1 MRRVLLLLRKS
12 AWFLLLA
19 SVLAL
24 FSGFMLGVN
33 LFDYN
38 AAYFIHT
45 VVAPLLFVALL
56 YLHSVA
62 AIIFLSKRV
71 RRLDNEGFRIT
82 ASSAWTAVFT
92 VFIALYLLQIMP
104 GSLTAPAPLP
114 QTTGQAITQTTSFL
128 DTGVAAGSTTT
139 QAHTSSAQTQRT
151 QILVTDSNTGSP
163 QNTLTLSVDEVG
175 KHNRADD
182 CWIIIAGRV
191 YDVTRYLPLHP
202 DGPDSIIP
210 YCGTDATAAF
220 NTKGGIGKPH
230 SPKANNLLA
239 RYYLGDLNSK
249 ITLNSPTSTVTGS
262 TTTQTH
268 TSSVQPQPLSTEQI
282 RQIILQR
289 FPDAQILKIKLEK
302 NGSYEAKILVNAQ
315 TYELKITSAGEIVKI
330 ESED

>member
-38 AAYFIHT
+38 TAYFINT

-62 AIIFLSKRV
+62 AIIFLLKRA

-82 ASSAWTAVFT
+82 ANSAWTAVFT

-114 QTTGQAITQTTSFL
+114 QTTSQAITQTTSFL
-128 DTGVAAGSTTT
+128 DTGVAA
-139 QAHTSSAQTQRT
+139 
-151 QILVTDSNTGSP
+151 
-163 QNTLTLSVDEVG
+163 
-175 KHNRADD
+175 
-182 CWIIIAGRV
+182 
-191 YDVTRYLPLHP
+191 
-202 DGPDSIIP
+202 
-210 YCGTDATAAF
+210 
-220 NTKGGIGKPH
+220 
-230 SPKANNLLA
+230 
-239 RYYLGDLNSK
+239 
-249 ITLNSPTSTVTGS
+249 GS

-330 ESED
+330 ETELKHLHCHLVLNTFVVFGLVFV

>member
-45 VVAPLLFVALL
+45 VVAQILVVVLL

-82 ASSAWTAVFT
+82 ASSARTAVFT
-92 VFIALYLLQIMP
+92 VFIALYLLQLMP
-104 GSLTAPAPLP
+104 GSLTSPAPLP

-139 QAHTSSAQTQRT
+139 QAHTSS
-151 QILVTDSNTGSP
+151 
-163 QNTLTLSVDEVG
+163 
-175 KHNRADD
+175 
-182 CWIIIAGRV
+182 
-191 YDVTRYLPLHP
+191 
-202 DGPDSIIP
+202 
-210 YCGTDATAAF
+210 
-220 NTKGGIGKPH
+220 
-230 SPKANNLLA
+230 
-239 RYYLGDLNSK
+239 
-249 ITLNSPTSTVTGS
+249 
-262 TTTQTH
+262 
-268 TSSVQPQPLSTEQI
+268 VQPQPLST
-282 RQIILQR
+282 
-289 FPDAQILKIKLEK
+289 
-302 NGSYEAKILVNAQ
+302 
-315 TYELKITSAGEIVKI
+315 
-330 ESED
+330 

>member
-45 VVAPLLFVALL
+45 VVAQILVVALL

-139 QAHTSSAQTQRT
+139 QAHTSS
-151 QILVTDSNTGSP
+151 
-163 QNTLTLSVDEVG
+163 
-175 KHNRADD
+175 
-182 CWIIIAGRV
+182 
-191 YDVTRYLPLHP
+191 
-202 DGPDSIIP
+202 
-210 YCGTDATAAF
+210 
-220 NTKGGIGKPH
+220 
-230 SPKANNLLA
+230 
-239 RYYLGDLNSK
+239 
-249 ITLNSPTSTVTGS
+249 
-262 TTTQTH
+262 
-268 TSSVQPQPLSTEQI
+268 VQPQPLSTEQI

>member
-45 VVAPLLFVALL
+45 VVAQILVVVLL

-104 GSLTAPAPLP
+104 GSLTTPAPLP

-128 DTGVAAGSTTT
+128 DTGVATGSTTT
-139 QAHTSSAQTQRT
+139 QAHTS
-151 QILVTDSNTGSP
+151 L
-163 QNTLTLSVDEVG
+163 
-175 KHNRADD
+175 
-182 CWIIIAGRV
+182 
-191 YDVTRYLPLHP
+191 
-202 DGPDSIIP
+202 
-210 YCGTDATAAF
+210 
-220 NTKGGIGKPH
+220 
-230 SPKANNLLA
+230 
-239 RYYLGDLNSK
+239 
-249 ITLNSPTSTVTGS
+249 
-262 TTTQTH
+262 
-268 TSSVQPQPLSTEQI
+268 VQPQPLSTERI

-289 FPDAQILKIKLEK
+289 FPDA
-302 NGSYEAKILVNAQ
+302 
-315 TYELKITSAGEIVKI
+315 
-330 ESED
+330 